1 MSDPE
6 TSNSPSSARRF
17 TLRRAIRLLLF
28 IALGVAGY
36 AAYQLVPGWIQ
47 AVSGRE
53 TMRLRRQ
60 AGVFF
65 VDALLIA
72 YPLTLIVACSGALVV
87 LVSLRVRARSRGQRL
102 ARPYGRKSSLQA
114 RLLLLCCST
123 LLALALFEAGA
134 VAWRARLNRSP
145 DLPAVGATNRSV
157 AEGDPFGSKGTGDPA
172 LPSRFR
178 DPGANSNARERSLKL
193 LVIGESSARGEPY
206 HPWLSVAQI
215 VAWRMERVFPG
226 RSIEV
231 DMRAEGG
238 ATLKMMHQKLGDLTY
253 RPDALMVYVGHNEF
267 QGRYAW
273 MRDVAHYLD
282 DDPVPLR
289 VAHLSGIASILECS
303 PLWQLLGETRERQRL
318 DSLPPR
324 IVTRDLV
331 DRPVCTTAEFQ
342 AITDDFERRL
352 ESIAVYCDSIGT
364 LPIYVIPPGNDAGF
378 DPSRSVLRP
387 TRHGRSATLF
397 REKSRTP
404 ERLEEKEPAAAQR
417 LYRELVNRHPEFAET
432 HYRLARLLEQTGSWD
447 EAREHYIKAREHDGM
462 PLRCPEPLRQAYRN
476 VAGRHPSVLL
486 VDGPN
491 VLEARSRHGI
501 VDGQFFHDAQHP
513 NLQGY
518 AALAENLMSQLAE
531 RRAFSWPAG
540 TPAPVVTAE
549 MCARHFGIDASQWAQ
564 IASRDLGFFRAAAYV
579 RYDPKFRNERALE
592 YRRAAAAIRAGRAP
606 ADAGIPG
613 WPLPPPISASHRI
626 PERMSDEPW

>member
-6 TSNSPSSARRF
+6 ISNSPSSARRF

-36 AAYQLVPGWIQ
+36 AAFQLVPGWIQ
-47 AVSGRE
+47 VVSGRE
-53 TMRLRRQ
+53 TALLRRQ
-60 AGVFF
+60 AAIFF

-72 YPLTLIVACSGALVV
+72 YPLTLIVAFLGALV
-87 LVSLRVRARSRGQRL
+87 LVALRARTRSARQRS
-102 ARPYGRKSSLQA
+102 ARPDGRKSFLQA

-123 LLALALFEAGA
+123 LLALGLFEAGA
-134 VAWRARLNRSP
+134 AGWRARLNRSP
-145 DLPAVGATNRSV
+145 DLPAVAVLPEPAG
-157 AEGDPFGSKGTGDPA
+157 EGDRLGSEGTTPA
-172 LPSRFR
+172 LPSRFQGR
-178 DPGANSNARERSLKL
+178 EANSNGAARPLRM

-215 VAWRMERVFPG
+215 IAWRMEKVFPG
-226 RSIEV
+226 SAIEV
-231 DMRAEGG
+231 DMWAEGG
-238 ATLKMMHQKLGDLTY
+238 ATLTMMHQKLDGLNY

-289 VAHLSGIASILECS
+289 VARLSGIASILEFS
-303 PLWQLLGETRERQRL
+303 PLLQLLGETRERQRL

-324 IVTRDLV
+324 VVTRELV
-331 DRPVCTTAEFQ
+331 DRPVCTAAEFQ

-352 ESIAVYCDSIGT
+352 ESIAVYCESIGT

-378 DPSRSVLRP
+378 DPSRSVLAPETPRAE
-387 TRHGRSATLF
+387 RDAF
-397 REKSRTP
+397 AREVAHARAV
-404 ERLEEKEPAAAQR
+404 EEKEPAAAR
-417 LYRELVNRHPEFAET
+417 RIYRELVNRHPEFAET
-432 HYRLARLLEQTGSWD
+432 HYRLARLLEQTGLWD

-476 VAGRHPSVLL
+476 VAARHPSVVL
-486 VDGPN
+486 VDGPK
-491 VLEARSRHGI
+491 VLESRSRHGI
-501 VDGQFFHDAQHP
+501 VGGQFFHDAQHP

-518 AALAENLMSQLAE
+518 AALAEDLMNQLAG

-540 TPAPVVTAE
+540 TPVPVVTAE
-549 MCARHFGIDASQWAQ
+549 MCARHFGIDAKRWAQ
-564 IASRDLGFFRAAAYV
+564 IASRDAGFFRAAAYV
-579 RYDPKFRNERALE
+579 RYDPKFRNERASE

-613 WPLPPPISASHRI
+613 WPLPPPLSTSHRI
-626 PERMSDEPW
+626 PERMNGEP

>member
-6 TSNSPSSARRF
+6 ISSSPSSVRRF
-17 TLRRAIRLLLF
+17 TLRRAIRLLLL
-28 IALGVAGY
+28 IVLGVAGY
-36 AAYQLVPGWIQ
+36 AAMQLVPGWIQ

-53 TMRLRRQ
+53 TELLRRQ

-72 YPLTLIVACSGALVV
+72 YPLTLIAALLGAVV
-87 LVSLRVRARSRGQRL
+87 LVALRLGTRSERQRF
-102 ARPYGRKSSLQA
+102 ARPDGRKSVLHA
-114 RLLLLCCST
+114 RLLLLFCST
-123 LLALALFEAGA
+123 LLALGLFEAGA
-134 VAWRARLNRSP
+134 AAWRARLNRSP
-145 DLPAVGATNRSV
+145 DLPAVGATTQSGGERDRI
-157 AEGDPFGSKGTGDPA
+157 GDDGSTGDPG
-172 LPSRFR
+172 LPIQLPRQETTSN
-178 DPGANSNARERSLKL
+178 GAARPLRI

-215 VAWRMERVFPG
+215 VAWRMEKIFPG
-226 RSIEV
+226 RSIDV
-231 DMRAEGG
+231 DMWAEGG

-289 VAHLSGIASILECS
+289 VAGLSAIASVLEFS

-324 IVTRDLV
+324 VVTRELV
-331 DRPVCTTAEFQ
+331 DRPVCTAAEFQ

-352 ESIAVYCDSIGT
+352 DSIAVYCESIGT

-378 DPSRSVLRP
+378 DPSRSVLAPETPRAE
-387 TRHGRSATLF
+387 RDAF
-397 REKSRTP
+397 AREVAHARA
-404 ERLEEKEPAAAQR
+404 LEENEPAAAR
-417 LYRELVNRHPEFAET
+417 RIYRELVNRHPEFAET
-432 HYRLARLLEQTGSWD
+432 HYRLARLLEQIGQWD

-462 PLRCPEPLRQAYRN
+462 PLRCPEPLRRAYKS
-476 VAGRHPSVLL
+476 VAARHASVVL
-486 VDGPN
+486 VDGPK

-501 VDGQFFHDAQHP
+501 VDGLFFHDAQHP
-513 NLQGY
+513 NLEGY
-518 AALAENLMSQLAE
+518 AALAEDLMSQLAG

-540 TPAPVVTAE
+540 IPVPVITAE
-549 MCARHFGIDASQWAQ
+549 ICARHFGIDANRWAQ
-564 IASRDLGFFRAAAYV
+564 IASRDIGFFRAAAYI
-579 RYDPKFRNERALE
+579 RYDPKYRNERAAE

-613 WPLPPPISASHRI
+613 WPLPPPLATSHRI
-626 PERMSDEPW
+626 P